1 MIKFKNKLKEIKI
14 YLKQQLSKKII
25 IKESRLA
32 IVIGASVVIFL
43 IIFFARNYY
52 LSQKLNN
59 ASITALNLSSK
70 FSRIQQELTSLKN
83 EDQYKKNKKLETDIK
98 NIHDNYSNAVTSYEA
113 LLDLK
118 TKIKDTSAIDK
129 LFAETLNY
137 LSDKNYASA
146 SADITLI
153 NSLIKQEN
161 DKLIASVVIPTN
173 VTQSNSPPNSG
184 YSVQEVKTDSG
195 IFLVSIVAA
204 DLSSTRVI
212 VDTASDSDCSNNC
225 PVLPLSDYVARSGA
239 FAGINGSYFC
249 PAEYPS
255 CAGKTNS
262 FDLLIMNKNKHY
274 FNSANNVYSTNP
286 AVIFSGNSARF
297 VGQALEWGRDT
308 GADAVLSNY
317 PLLVS
322 GGNVVYSGGG
332 DTKFAPK
339 GPRDFVGAKGNT
351 VYIGTISNASMLDAA
366 KVLKALGL
374 DNAMNLDEGGS
385 TALWY
390 GGYKQGPG
398 RNIPNAIL
406 FVRK

>member
-1 MIKFKNKLKEIKI
+1 MQIQNKLKEAKV
-14 YLKQQLSKKII
+14 YFKQQLSKKII
-25 IKESRLA
+25 IKEYRLLTY
-32 IVIGASVVIFL
+32 VGVVVIVFL
-43 IIFFARNYY
+43 IIFFARNFY
-52 LSQKLNN
+52 LEKNLKTTNSK
-59 ASITALNLSSK
+59 ASNLSSK
-70 FSRIQQELTSLKN
+70 LSKIQQQLTLLKN
-83 EDQYKKNKKLETDIK
+83 EDQYKKNIQLEDEIK
-98 NIHDNYSNAVTSYEA
+98 NIHDNYLGVVSSYEA

-118 TKIKDTSAIDK
+118 TKVKDTSDIDK
-129 LFAETLNY
+129 LFAQALNY

-146 SADITLI
+146 SADITVI

-161 DKLIASVVIPTN
+161 DKLVASFTIPAN
-173 VTQSNSPPNSG
+173 VTQSNSPPGSG
-184 YSVQEVKTDSG
+184 YSAQTVQTDSG
-195 IFLVSIVAA
+195 SFLVYIVAA
-204 DLSSTRVI
+204 DLNSTRVI

-225 PVLPLSDYVARSGA
+225 PILPLSDYVARNGA
-239 FAGINGSYFC
+239 FAGINGTYFC

-262 FDLLIMNKNKHY
+262 YDLLVMNKNKQY
-274 FNSANNVYSTNP
+274 FNSSNNVYSTNP

-308 GADAVLSNY
+308 GVDSVLSNY

-332 DTKFAPK
+332 DPKFAPK
-339 GPRDFVGAKGNT
+339 GPRDFIGAKGNT
-351 VYIGTISNASMLDAA
+351 VYIGMISNASMEDAA

-374 DNAMNLDEGGS
+374 DNALNLDEGGS

-390 GGYKQGPG
+390 GGYKAGPG